1 VGSEVDGRGAWSLL
15 HVKEAGRAGGSAM
28 LWCAGGERGLA
39 GWCVAALASATWS
52 RAGRG
57 TEYAWLRVALFSLAG
72 ARRAVRVNVW
82 ACDAGS
88 PQRGEGPGWTQQG
101 QWVDAVESQ
110 WRETDNDK

>member
-1 VGSEVDGRGAWSLL
+1 MVRGRRAWPRGAVCGCACLGY
-15 HVKEAGRAGGSAM
+15 VVAG
-28 LWCAGGERGLA
+28 
-39 GWCVAALASATWS
+39 
-52 RAGRG
+52 GRG